1 MNTIF
6 LICRAITV
14 GIIVGFFCGGLKLI
28 FKKKPSETN
37 NAAARK
43 FINQLSVILKY
54 ITFLVLAIG
63 LVWCCYFLLLGITN
77 PELAEYAN
85 NMSSLIV
92 AILTV
97 ISIIFAFVEFMRRT

>member
-1 MNTIF
+1 MNTIY

-28 FKKKPSETN
+28 FIKKSSETN
-37 NAAARK
+37 NMAARK

-63 LVWCCYFLLLGITN
+63 LVWCCYFLFLGIAN

>member
-1 MNTIF
+1 M
-6 LICRAITV
+6 
-14 GIIVGFFCGGLKLI
+14 
-28 FKKKPSETN
+28 
-37 NAAARK
+37 AARK

-63 LVWCCYFLLLGITN
+63 LVWCCYFLFLGIAN